1 MGTTNATWPA
11 FPHSRLY
18 SRSDSPMAPAV
29 TDTRMPK
36 ARTVW
41 RHFQVFAS
49 FALYQVDCPTADK
62 RVGRAGSAVFSTLV
76 LEACLKRER
85 NCAQPFL
92 HIAKSVSHGRVRSMR
107 GHGTA
112 GTGCTTKMAA
122 HHPAP
127 GRCSLCTRAVTTRQA
142 TKTPGPI
149 CRYGQATGSLSA
161 KRHVPNP

>member
-18 SRSDSPMAPAV
+18 SRSDSPMTPAV

-49 FALYQVDCPTADK
+49 FALYQVDCLAADK
-62 RVGRAGSAVFSTLV
+62 RAARTGSAVFSVPV

-85 NCAQPFL
+85 NCAPPFL
-92 HIAKSVSHGRVRSMR
+92 HTAKSVSHRRVRSMR

-112 GTGCTTKMAA
+112 GRVINQD
-122 HHPAP
+122 
-127 GRCSLCTRAVTTRQA
+127 GRACLCPWASLSLYSRGRNKASDQDPR
-142 TKTPGPI
+142 PI
-149 CRYGQATGSLSA
+149 CRYGQATGSLPA